1 MKNLKISNF
10 VYLLVGFSAVA
21 WFVLS
26 LATGQSLA
34 NAQSFFK
41 LIPNVVTIDLFIIL
55 IFTKWLWRWKIF
67 KGWLVPFPN
76 LNGTWIGQIESDWKN
91 PETGQTTPPIPVMLT
106 VKQSLLHISCV
117 MHTAEMKSYSFSEG
131 LHIDSEKQIKQMAYI
146 YTSKPRITI
155 NQRSLPHDGAIVFD
169 IIESPMKKL
178 CGRYWTERK
187 TTGEITV
194 TFNCKKILE
203 ELPSDLGPH
212 PVLGKTTGKD
222 TTKNE
227 NGVSEND

>member
-21 WFVLS
+21 WFGLS

-55 IFTKWLWRWKIF
+55 IFTKWLWKCRIF

-203 ELPSDLGPH
+203 ELPVDLGPH

>member
-55 IFTKWLWRWKIF
+55 IFTKWLWNWKIF

-203 ELPSDLGPH
+203 ELPVDLGPH